1 MTRTAFTLEAV
12 EWDPWLAPVEAET
25 ATPAQRAALD
35 ASPQANSAYF
45 RTLAHDVDSL
55 AERSPLF
62 HSVMYVPR
70 GLKRAE
76 RELATVV
83 VSIINGCVYC
93 SSVHARRFVELTKQP
108 EVIRALYDQGLD
120 TALPPRLRAIVDY
133 AAKLTRA
140 PAAMTVADLKP
151 LREVG
156 MDDLEI
162 LDLTNAAAMFANAN
176 RLMQTLGEPI
186 VPEASS

>member
-1 MTRTAFTLEAV
+1 MSRAKFTLEAV
-12 EWDPWLAPVEAET
+12 EWDPWLTPVEAET
-25 ATPAQRAALD
+25 ATDKQRAALD
-35 ASPQANSAYF
+35 ASPQANSPYF

-120 TALPPRLRAIVDY
+120 TDLPPRLRAIVDY
-133 AAKLTRA
+133 TAKLTRA
-140 PAAMTVADLKP
+140 PATMTVADLKP

-186 VPEASS
+186 VPGGQP